1 MEEVPGFAGDAGRFA
16 PFIIMSWLRVFR
28 SPETAHLGHG
38 VGHGWQMKTVPSEKS
53 VARRGRVSDE
63 RRMITASFTRALQRS
78 TGRIRMHFLPIFQE
92 VKPMSTTR
100 NQFPLIGTQLF
111 RLKLPGSCSKW
122 A

>member
-16 PFIIMSWLRVFR
+16 PCIIMRWLRVFR

-38 VGHGWQMKTVPSEKS
+38 VGHGCHMKTVPSEKS

-78 TGRIRMHFLPIFQE
+78 TGRIRMHFLPIFQYS
-92 VKPMSTTR
+92 KPMRNTASAFINTR
-100 NQFPLIGTQLF
+100 PE
-111 RLKLPGSCSKW
+111 
-122 A
+122 